1 MARPSLLEPAR
12 PLSTGRTVARVALG
26 AMLLFTGISHLTFAR
41 REFIAQVPRSLPLSD
56 DAVVLLSG
64 AAELLIGASLVA
76 LPTRR
81 VPVGLATAAFFVAIF
96 PGNIAQYLNG
106 VSAFGLD
113 TDGKRL
119 ARLFFQPALVAWALH
134 STGAWEWLR
143 DREPPRSRRDRVSAP
158 SPGSRD
164 RAAPGPDAPS

>member
-1 MARPSLLEPAR
+1 MARPSLLDPAP
-12 PLSTGRTVARVALG
+12 PLSTARTVARVALG

-41 REFIAQVPRSLPLSD
+41 REFIAQVPQSLPLSD

-76 LPTRR
+76 LPARR
-81 VPVGLATAAFFVAIF
+81 VPVGLGTAAFFVAIF

-134 STGAWEWLR
+134 STGAWAWLR
-143 DREPPRSRRDRVSAP
+143 NGPPGDSPRDPVSGDGIP
-158 SPGSRD
+158 D
-164 RAAPGPDAPS
+164 RAAPGPDVPS